1 MTFKPNML
9 KDLDALQKCN
19 AVLEDILE
27 RTEIL
32 KRISGKGRPIVERI
46 WREDLIEVLVR
57 NGYLRRRDI
66 DKAIK
71 DAKRYCAYDKNV
83 SAEETDKIVDEI
95 KAIAEDSS
103 NPLHQ
108 FIAFESL
115 ETEKV
120 FKDADGNWLPE
131 RQKAHE
137 EAIQKIFSKATK
149 ARDRGERPVLRMTG
163 GGSASGKGWCTD
175 QFVKEG
181 NARSIES
188 GVVDADEVKKR
199 FIPEYQKL
207 SSLKIASAAAQ
218 AHEESS
224 VIAGAA
230 LDYAL
235 KNGYDV
241 VYDATLKS
249 AGKAFGIV
257 DKAKGYGYNVYVK
270 GMFVDPL
277 EAFRRSTERGMKTG
291 RVVPKKIIIAAHKGF
306 SATFPELVKRLNFA
320 NGDHAEL
327 FNNDV
332 PANTPPILVYKDGN
346 VINRELWGRFL
357 KIKDL
362 NFKE

>member
-66 DKAIK
+66 VKASE
-71 DAKRYCAYDKNV
+71 DAKKYCAYDKKI
-83 SAEETDKIVDEI
+83 SAEEIDKIVDEI

-108 FIAFESL
+108 FVVFESL

-137 EAIQKIFSKATK
+137 KAIQDIFSGATK
-149 ARDRGERPVLRMTG
+149 AKDRGERPVLCMTG
-163 GGSASGKGWCTD
+163 GGSASGKGWCTEEFD
-175 QFVKEG
+175 REG
-181 NARSIES
+181 RSRS
-188 GVVDADEVKKR
+188 VTRGVIDADEIKKQ

-224 VIAGAA
+224 VIAGGA
-230 LDYAL
+230 LNYAL
-235 KNGYDV
+235 ANGYDV

-249 AGKAFGIV
+249 TGKAFGIV

-270 GMFVDPL
+270 GMFVDPV
-277 EAFRRSTERGMKTG
+277 EAFCRSTERGLKTG

-306 SATFPELVKRLNFA
+306 SSTFPELVKRLNFA
-320 NGDHAEL
+320 DGDHAEL

-332 PANTPPILVYKDGN
+332 PVGAPPILVYKDGN
-346 VINRELWGRFL
+346 VINRELWDRFL

-362 NFKE
+362 NF